1 MASELKM
8 ASAFFLDSRSPLSSS
23 EARGLPMNTRR
34 MSVVQRPNAVLGA
47 VAAGLAVMMP
57 LPV

>member
-1 MASELKM
+1 
-8 ASAFFLDSRSPLSSS
+8 
-23 EARGLPMNTRR
+23 MNTRR
-34 MSVVQRPNAVLGA
+34 TSADQRPSAVVGA